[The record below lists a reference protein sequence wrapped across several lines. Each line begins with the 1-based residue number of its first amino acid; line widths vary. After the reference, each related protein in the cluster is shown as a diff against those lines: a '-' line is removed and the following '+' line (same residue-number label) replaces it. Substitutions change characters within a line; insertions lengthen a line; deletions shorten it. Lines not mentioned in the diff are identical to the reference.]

1 MYPSPSQIQLDNLT
15 KTWINNLRKSFK
27 MSHSIIPEQI
37 KRDIV
42 ISIQEQ
48 RIMTQTSFS
57 IKYRR
62 ILPFKTDAFSAN
74 RK

>member
-1 MYPSPSQIQLDNLT
+1 
-15 KTWINNLRKSFK
+15 
-27 MSHSIIPEQI
+27 MSHAIIPEQF
-37 KRDIV
+37 KRDFV

-48 RIMTQTSFS
+48 MIMTQTFCS

-62 ILPFKTDAFSAN
+62 ILPFKTDTFSAN